1 MREIVILI
9 PDLET
14 EQNVLIDVSVNGRKK
29 AVQYRVELITSEEI
43 ANSGVDRV
51 TVLKHK
57 LENRDKDWELVEI
70 GAPGEKGIPLTFR
83 KVLSET
89 SPLQDSVSRGQSS
102 D

>member
-9 PDLET
+9 PDLEP

-43 ANSGVDRV
+43 ENSGVDRV

-57 LENRDKDWELVEI
+57 IEKRELGWELVEI

-83 KVLSET
+83 KVISDGL
-89 SPLQDSVSRGQSS
+89 GSS
-102 D
+102 NNSSIEEA